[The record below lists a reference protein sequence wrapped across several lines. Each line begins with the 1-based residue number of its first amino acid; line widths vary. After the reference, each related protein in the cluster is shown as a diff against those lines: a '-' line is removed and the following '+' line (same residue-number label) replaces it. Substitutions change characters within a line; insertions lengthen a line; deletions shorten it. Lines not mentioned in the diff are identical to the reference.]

1 MRLTDEEK
9 KILQGG
15 QGEPRRIAMKILTHL
30 GEAFGA
36 ERMIPV
42 ASAHLVA
49 CSYQIAGEAG
59 IEIYTRLVE
68 QGARVSV
75 PTTLDPGSI
84 DFERWN
90 KFQTPKEYV
99 KRQIVISELL
109 QKMGVIPTWSCT
121 PYYFLNIPLFGQ
133 HLAWSESSAVIF
145 ANSVI
150 GARTNRMSA
159 YLDICAAI
167 VGRVPYFGLHI
178 PENRKGEIL
187 IELTS
192 ELSDHFSDVYFPV
205 LGYLIGQISEDKI
218 PVINGVPSASFDQL
232 KAFGAAAAATGSIAL
247 YHMVGVTP
255 EARNLN
261 EAFQGAKPLKKIR
274 IGIRDILETMESM
287 RTYTRG
293 KIDIVA
299 VGCPHASIEQM
310 RRYAKLLK
318 GKHVHK
324 EIELWICTNEVV
336 EFIAKKMGYIKTIE
350 RAGGRMMVGTCLNDC
365 PLSKW
370 NFRCLVTDS
379 GKFTYYTPTT
389 IGTKCYYTG
398 TKECIRIA
406 IEGRIGEKQ

>member
-1 MRLTDEEK
+1 MHLTDEEK
-9 KILQGG
+9 KILNGEH
-15 QGEPRRIAMKILTHL
+15 GEPKKIAMKILARL
-30 GEAFGA
+30 GETFGA

-49 CSYQIAGEAG
+49 CSYQVTGEAG
-59 IEIYTRLVE
+59 IQIYTRLVE

-84 DFERWN
+84 DFERWK
-90 KFQTPKEYV
+90 KFKTPKEYV

-121 PYYFLNIPLFGQ
+121 PYYFLNIPRFGQ
-133 HLAWSESSAVIF
+133 NLAWSESSAVIF

-159 YLDICAAI
+159 YLDLCAAI

-205 LGYLIGQISEDKI
+205 LGYLIGQVSEDKI

-261 EAFQGAKPLKKIR
+261 EAFQGTKPLKKIR
-274 IGIRDILETMESM
+274 IGIRNIQETIESM
-287 RTYTRG
+287 RTYTSG

-299 VGCPHASIEQM
+299 LGCPHASIEQM

-324 EIELWICTNEVV
+324 EVELWICTNEVV
-336 EFIAKKMGYIKTIE
+336 KFMAKKMGYIKTIE
-350 RAGGRMMVGTCLNDC
+350 RAGGRIMVGTCLNNC

-370 NFRCLVTDS
+370 NFRYLVTDS

-398 TKECIRIA
+398 TEKCIRTA